1 MKLLKN
7 NFSLYQKTEE
17 SLGVITG
24 NLGVITGNLGVI
36 TGNLGVITGNRPPK
50 KQPIKSC
57 TTTIYSDGIFLI
69 SIIGFISLIVGA
81 GSLRSP
87 ALQYENCG
95 KRESQSTRVPLAH
108 VAVYFSSPGY
118 KIYSKLQ
125 NR

>member
-36 TGNLGVITGNRPPK
+36 TGNLGVITGNRSHK
-50 KQPIKSC
+50 KKDLKSC
-57 TTTIYSDGIFLI
+57 TTTIYSDGIFWI

-87 ALQYENCG
+87 ALHEHCG
-95 KRESQSTRVPLAH
+95 KRES
-108 VAVYFSSPGY
+108 
-118 KIYSKLQ
+118 
-125 NR
+125 